1 MLKLLILFTR
11 LLLVFPLFGFSQT
24 QKRKIID
31 VHFHARY
38 FDDYGFPPPANPLTG
53 MIPQYKTNDELRDL
67 TFATLKK
74 NNIVKVICAGN
85 LKRVND
91 YKIVDSAM
99 VISSLEYPDW
109 QNTPLPDTATFIRLF
124 KEKKFSVFGEL
135 GLQYEG
141 KTLADPELQPY
152 LAICERL
159 AIPIT
164 LHTGQSAP
172 NTPYKKCCPNFTI
185 SSGKPLT
192 VEEVLKK
199 HPKLK
204 IQMMHMEHPF
214 LEEMKAIMN
223 VYPQVYVDISPYN
236 WVFPVEEFYSYLK
249 PLIIAGFGKRIMYG
263 SDQGAWP
270 EVIPISIKNVEK
282 APFLTEA
289 QKQDIFYNNAARF
302 YGIK

>member
-1 MLKLLILFTR
+1 MQKLLSLTIIFFLFS
-11 LLLVFPLFGFSQT
+11 LFGYSQA

-38 FDDYGFPPPANPLTG
+38 FDDYGKFPPPNPVTG
-53 MIPQYKTNDELRDL
+53 KIPEFKSNDDL
-67 TFATLKK
+67 LNQTLAILKK

-85 LKRVND
+85 LSRNND
-91 YKIVDSAM
+91 YKIADSAM
-99 VISSLEYPDW
+99 IISALEYPNW
-109 QNTPLPDTATFIRLF
+109 QNEPLPDTTTFIRLF

-135 GLQYEG
+135 GLQYKG
-141 KTLADPELQPY
+141 KTLADPEFAPY
-152 LAICERL
+152 IAICERL
-159 AIPIT
+159 RIPVT

-172 NTPYKKCCPNFTI
+172 NTPYTCCPKFTI

-204 IQMMHMEHPF
+204 IQMMHMGHPF

-223 VYPQVYVDISPYN
+223 VYPQVYVDIAPMN
-236 WVFPVEEFYSYLK
+236 WVLPVEEFYSYLK
-249 PLIIAGFGKRIMYG
+249 ALMIAGFGKRIMYG
-263 SDQGAWP
+263 TDQMAWP
-270 EVIPISIKNVEK
+270 DAITLAVTNTEN
-282 APFLTEA
+282 APFLTEE